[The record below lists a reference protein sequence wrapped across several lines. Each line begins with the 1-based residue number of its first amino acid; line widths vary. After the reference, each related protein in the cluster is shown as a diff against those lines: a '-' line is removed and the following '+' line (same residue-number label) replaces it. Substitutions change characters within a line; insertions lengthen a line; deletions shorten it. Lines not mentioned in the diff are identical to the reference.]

1 MLKCII
7 HEQKLS
13 VFMPDAAGGS
23 FNYLTATFSFTPDW
37 EGTTARWAHFR
48 QDNTA
53 YDIEIRADCIEA
65 EQGLNLGGGLWQ
77 MWLSGHKVDDQGVE
91 TQTITTTTVWLNLSE
106 IPADGDGTSFPTVN
120 PDAAAAILTQCA
132 AARDS
137 AEESANMAM
146 QAQEA
151 AETAQKAAEN
161 ARDEVINGGG
171 TGGGTGSGGAV
182 ISVNGKAGAVIL
194 TAEDVGARP
203 ASWTPTAADV
213 GALPADAQLF
223 DGDYESLTNKPTIPT
238 VPASLPNPNALTFT
252 GAATGTYDGSAP
264 LTVYIPI
271 GGTGGGTEA
280 GSVISVNGKIGAVI
294 LTAEDVGALPAGTH
308 IPADVNEQTVA
319 TWGFTKNEGD
329 YIKPAAGIP
338 KTDLASAVQASL
350 NKADSALQ
358 DFFET
363 DPTVPEWAKQPTKP
377 TYTAA
382 DVGARPNT
390 WMPTAEDVG
399 ALPAD
404 THIPAD
410 VTEQTIAAFGFTK
423 NTGDYSKPAAGIPK
437 TDLASTVQ
445 ASLDK
450 ADSALQEFIETDP
463 TVPEW
468 AKQPTKPT
476 YTADEV
482 RARPDT
488 WTPTAEEVGYGDS
501 TVNLTLS
508 ELQESVRTV
517 LDALDGV
524 TTLANSIQEV
534 IGNGP

>member
-132 AARDS
+132 AARDN

-151 AETAQKAAEN
+151 AEAAQKAAEN

-171 TGGGTGSGGAV
+171 GGTGGEAGPGGAV
-182 ISVNGKAGAVIL
+182 ISVNGKAGAVLL
-194 TAEDVGARP
+194 TAEDVGARPANWTPTAADVGALPVDTEIPDVPEWAMQPQKPSYTANEVGARPNTWMPTASDVGARP
-203 ASWTPTAADV
+203 ASWTPTAA
-213 GALPADAQLF
+213 
-223 DGDYESLTNKPTIPT
+223 
-238 VPASLPNPNALTFT
+238 
-252 GAATGTYDGSAP
+252 
-264 LTVYIPI
+264 
-271 GGTGGGTEA
+271 
-280 GSVISVNGKIGAVI
+280 
-294 LTAEDVGALPAGTH
+294 
-308 IPADVNEQTVA
+308 
-319 TWGFTKNEGD
+319 
-329 YIKPAAGIP
+329 
-338 KTDLASAVQASL
+338 
-350 NKADSALQ
+350 
-358 DFFET
+358 
-363 DPTVPEWAKQPTKP
+363 
-377 TYTAA
+377 
-382 DVGARPNT
+382 
-390 WMPTAEDVG
+390 
-399 ALPAD
+399 
-404 THIPAD
+404 
-410 VTEQTIAAFGFTK
+410 
-423 NTGDYSKPAAGIPK
+423 
-437 TDLASTVQ
+437 
-445 ASLDK
+445 
-450 ADSALQEFIETDP
+450 
-463 TVPEW
+463 
-468 AKQPTKPT
+468 
-476 YTADEV
+476 
-482 RARPDT
+482 
-488 WTPTAEEVGYGDS
+488 EVGYGDS
-501 TVNLTLS
+501 NVNATLS
-508 ELQESVRTV
+508 ELQESMRTV

-524 TTLANSIQEV
+524 TTLANSIHEV